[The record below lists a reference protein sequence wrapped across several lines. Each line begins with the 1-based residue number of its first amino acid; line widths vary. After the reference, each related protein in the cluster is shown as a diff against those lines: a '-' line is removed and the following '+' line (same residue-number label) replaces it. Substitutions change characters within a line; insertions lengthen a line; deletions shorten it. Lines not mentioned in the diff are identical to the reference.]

1 MDLQS
6 ICREPGTTPVP
17 TSASWGPQRGRGIPN
32 VCPTG
37 IPMVPWL
44 IPYFSRLVFH
54 YSNHNDSW
62 LDPNRHL
69 LSILSS
75 YVCFFPIPQS
85 IMVEMSY
92 MANQSWI
99 HQTNKKTFK
108 KTYPPTRPFETV
120 INYILQKGWFF
131 WPCQHSKVGS
141 PTTIQWFRKSKVAH
155 DQEKHSIS
163 TQKHPTNL
171 HFHKV
176 MIENPAILKTTKGCF
191 SEKSPETKAWKHIR
205 DLMIFIVSWVWVN

>member
-1 MDLQS
+1 MTVGWTPTVICYQFYPHMCVFFQS
-6 ICREPGTTPVP
+6 
-17 TSASWGPQRGRGIPN
+17 PN
-32 VCPTG
+32 QLWWKWVT
-37 IPMVPWL
+37 W
-44 IPYFSRLVFH
+44 
-54 YSNHNDSW
+54 
-62 LDPNRHL
+62 
-69 LSILSS
+69 
-75 YVCFFPIPQS
+75 PIS
-85 IMVEMSY
+85 LGYIR
-92 MANQSWI
+92 
-99 HQTNKKTFK
+99 QTKKHKK

-191 SEKSPETKAWKHIR
+191 SEKSPTRQKRENISEILWY
-205 DLMIFIVSWVWVN
+205 S

>member
-1 MDLQS
+1 VFFSNPPINYGGNELHGQS
-6 ICREPGTTPVP
+6 VLD
-17 TSASWGPQRGRGIPN
+17 TSDKQKNI
-32 VCPTG
+32 
-37 IPMVPWL
+37 
-44 IPYFSRLVFH
+44 
-54 YSNHNDSW
+54 
-62 LDPNRHL
+62 
-69 LSILSS
+69 
-75 YVCFFPIPQS
+75 
-85 IMVEMSY
+85 
-92 MANQSWI
+92 
-99 HQTNKKTFK
+99 KK

-191 SEKSPETKAWKHIR
+191 SEKSPTRQKRENISEI
-205 DLMIFIVSWVWVN
+205 L